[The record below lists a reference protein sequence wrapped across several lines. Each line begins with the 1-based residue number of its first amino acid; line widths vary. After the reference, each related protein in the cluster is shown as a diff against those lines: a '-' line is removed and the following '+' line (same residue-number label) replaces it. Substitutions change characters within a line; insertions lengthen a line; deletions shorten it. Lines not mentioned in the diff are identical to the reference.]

1 MNSMKR
7 FLVCLLTVEGVVSS
21 TTTSTSASTS
31 ATTSASPPT
40 RGGIRTPR
48 QTTEQ
53 EQAQGQSHR
62 RTAVSLIDATSSFQ
76 RSTES
81 TYDHMVELYAE
92 GDTHKLTYHW
102 NDIRDNTFEGRVI
115 HVTNSEDTAPS
126 WLGFGIYDTFLHTA
140 PVTSSTP
147 FMVGSDAVIG
157 IVQSR
162 SVELYRLGAK
172 EVNMDKDDNGNALGV
187 QPATS
192 QNLLNTNI
200 QQHVSDDGT
209 ITTDLTFQKLV
220 SDGIDVK
227 VRHAGDNVFLWAMGP
242 PSVSDF
248 QTHGPDHRGV
258 FKLDL
263 DKVQQ
268 MAQAGQTGG
277 TQEQDQQD
285 KFENNDANQET
296 TDGGTGDADADAGT
310 NTGGGDAGTDETSSS
325 SNTKKEQN
333 TSPVVT
339 GSCQSTNPTYE
350 KMVALTPT
358 LSFFWTLHPEDN
370 KINVL
375 LEYTGG
381 EAWLGLGFSQTGKMI
396 GSTAVIGIPGNAAEG
411 QVQKYKLNDKSSES
425 VNPLESGQQTLTDAR
440 ISVTDD
446 GVTSL
451 QFTKLLDEGP
461 STDEVYLATKG
472 LNTLLFAV
480 GTNGD
485 TLDYH
490 AHRGTF
496 RLDLGSCSAVIG
508 KSGSSTGS
516 ATHMGAWATHGT
528 FAVLAWAI
536 ASPFAMTVAWFRTLV
551 PSSWIYVHVFSNVV
565 SFTFSLIAVIIAFAS
580 MSYQT
585 HPSHFSE
592 PHHWVGLV
600 LIVAMTFQVMNG
612 FLRPPVEKRDP
623 YSNAPNYQ
631 GGNGGG
637 GGGGAGGNGGG
648 GGAGGVDDP
657 QAFFKIPRTPREIW
671 FSSHRLTGIAMLGM
685 GVYQIQS
692 GLNLFAR
699 NFNVESMVV
708 WYWVYVT
715 LFGSGLISLK
725 LWIRYE
731 EYKARRG
738 METLSASPNGSD
750 PQDTDA
756 LPVQFDAR

>member
-1 MNSMKR
+1 MKR

-21 TTTSTSASTS
+21 
-31 ATTSASPPT
+31 SPQHHT
-40 RGGIRTPR
+40 RG
-48 QTTEQ
+48 
-53 EQAQGQSHR
+53 AQQPLPQQQQQQQHQQQQQR
-62 RTAVSLIDATSSFQ
+62 RTAVDLIDATSSFQ
-76 RSTES
+76 KSTES
-81 TYDHMVELYAE
+81 TYDHMVELYAD

-102 NDIRDNTFEGRVI
+102 NDIRGNAFEGRVI
-115 HVTNSEDTAPS
+115 HVTNSQDTAPS

-147 FMVGSDAVIG
+147 LMVGSDAIIG
-157 IVQSR
+157 LVESR
-162 SVELYRLGAK
+162 SVKLYRLGAQQ
-172 EVNMDKDDNGNALGV
+172 VNMDKDENGNALGV
-187 QPATS
+187 QPATT
-192 QNLLNTNI
+192 QALLNN
-200 QQHVSDDGT
+200 QMAQHVSDDGT
-209 ITTDLTFQKLV
+209 ITTDLTFEKLV
-220 SDGIDVK
+220 SDGVDVK
-227 VRHAGDNVFLWAMGP
+227 VRHAGENVFLWAMGP
-242 PSVSDF
+242 PNVSDF
-248 QTHGPDHRGV
+248 QTHGPEHRGA

-263 DKVQQ
+263 DQVQQ

-277 TQEQDQQD
+277 TEEQDQQD
-285 KFENNDANQET
+285 KFENNDKNQET
-296 TDGGTGDADADAGT
+296 TDGDTDADTDSNAG
-310 NTGGGDAGTDETSSS
+310 GGGDDTSSS
-325 SNTKKEQN
+325 NNNNKESN

-339 GSCQSTNPTYE
+339 GSCQSTNPAYE

-358 LSFFWTLHPEDN
+358 LNFFWTLHPEDN
-370 KINVL
+370 KMNAL
-375 LEYTGG
+375 LEYSGG
-381 EAWLGLGFSQTGKMI
+381 EAWLGVGFSQNGKMI
-396 GSTAVIGIPGNAAEG
+396 GSTAVIGIPGQQQQPE
-411 QVQKYKLNDKSSES
+411 VQKYKLNDKSTDS
-425 VNPLESGQQTLTDAR
+425 VNPMVSEAQTLTDAR
-440 ISVTDD
+440 ISVDNNEQQEGGGIT
-446 GVTSL
+446 TSL
-451 QFTKLLDEGP
+451 QFTKLLNEG
-461 STDEVYLATKG
+461 SQKDEVVLTTRG

-480 GTNGD
+480 GTDN
-485 TLDYH
+485 TLGYH

-496 RLDLGSCSAVIG
+496 RLDLGSCSAVMG
-508 KSGSSTGS
+508 NKKSGDAASS
-516 ATHMGAWATHGT
+516 HMGAWATHGT

-612 FLRPPVEKRDP
+612 FLRPPVVKRDP
-623 YSNAPNYQ
+623 YGNA
-631 GGNGGG
+631 GGGQGGG
-637 GGGGAGGNGGG
+637 GGGGGGVAGGAN
-648 GGAGGVDDP
+648 GGAGGADDS

-671 FSSHRLTGIAMLGM
+671 FSSHRLTGIGMLGM
-685 GVYQIQS
+685 GIYQIQS

-699 NFNVESMVV
+699 NFNVESMTV